1 VSEEAVER
9 KLTTILAADVVG
21 YSRLMGEDDAGTLAR
36 LKSLRKELMQPK
48 IAGSRGRIVKI
59 MGDGLL
65 AEFPSVVEAVR
76 CAVEIQQDMAGREA
90 GLPDGRRIKLR
101 IGVNL
106 GDIIVEGSDI
116 YGDGV
121 NVAARLEGLA
131 DPGGIC
137 ISGKVYDE
145 VRDKLPIAF
154 KDLGDQKVKNIRA
167 PVRVYRWTGAAA
179 ESTPG
184 MAGAEG
190 ALPLPDKPSIAVLP
204 FDNMSGD
211 PEQEYFV
218 DGLTEDIIT
227 GLSRVKSL
235 FVIARNSTFIYKG
248 QPTSVAEVGRDLGVR
263 YVLEGSARKVG
274 SRIRVTAQL
283 VQAETAGHLWAEKY
297 DRELTDIFEVQDEI
311 TRAVVA
317 STQTQVLLSEGE
329 RHSRTVDGT
338 TIGIWDLVKR
348 GWKRVYDFTPDS
360 FEDARLLALK
370 AIQLDPNISGG
381 HQLHASALYHL
392 SWMGYST
399 DRERD
404 MATARKEAAEAVRL
418 DNKDEYSHWI
428 LGLILSAGFSDH
440 DSAIIEFKR
449 ALDINPNFSLGY
461 AGLSTAFSYAGD
473 ADAGIAH
480 AQTALRLNPQ
490 DPSNFF
496 RYSSMAVAHFVASEY
511 EACKECAEKSR
522 QGNADWRLAHIMLI
536 VSLVCLGEDKAARL
550 AKDQFLRCCPDERIS
565 TAGALPF
572 SSEDHRQLLITCL
585 AKAGLPE

>member
-1 VSEEAVER
+1 
-9 KLTTILAADVVG
+9 
-21 YSRLMGEDDAGTLAR
+21 MPGT
-36 LKSLRKELMQPK
+36 
-48 IAGSRGRIVKI
+48 
-59 MGDGLL
+59 
-65 AEFPSVVEAVR
+65 
-76 CAVEIQQDMAGREA
+76 
-90 GLPDGRRIKLR
+90 
-101 IGVNL
+101 
-106 GDIIVEGSDI
+106 
-116 YGDGV
+116 
-121 NVAARLEGLA
+121 
-131 DPGGIC
+131 
-137 ISGKVYDE
+137 
-145 VRDKLPIAF
+145 
-154 KDLGDQKVKNIRA
+154 
-167 PVRVYRWTGAAA
+167 
-179 ESTPG
+179 
-184 MAGAEG
+184 AGAVG

-204 FDNMSGD
+204 FTNMSGD

-317 STQTQVLLSEGE
+317 STQTQVVISEGE

-338 TIGIWDLVKR
+338 AIGIWDLVKR
-348 GWKRVYDFTPDS
+348 GWKRVYDLNSDS
-360 FEDARLLALK
+360 FEDARLLALE
-370 AIQLDPNISGG
+370 AIQLDPSSSGG
-381 HQLHASALYHL
+381 HQLHAAALYHA

-404 MATARKEAAEAVRL
+404 MATARKDAAEAVRL

-461 AGLSTAFSYAGD
+461 AGLGTAYSFAGD

-496 RYSSMAVAHFVASEY
+496 RYSGMAVAHFVASEY
-511 EACKECAEKSR
+511 EACRTCAEKSR

-536 VSLVCLGEDKAARL
+536 ASLVCLGEDEAARL
-550 AKDQFLRCCPDERIS
+550 AKDQFLRCCPNERIS

-572 SSEDHRQLLITCL
+572 NSDDHRQLLITCL